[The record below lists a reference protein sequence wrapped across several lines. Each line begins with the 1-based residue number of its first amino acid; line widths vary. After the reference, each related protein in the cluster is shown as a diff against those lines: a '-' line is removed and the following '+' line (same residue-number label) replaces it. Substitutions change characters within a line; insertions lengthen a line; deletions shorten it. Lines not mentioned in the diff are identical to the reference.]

1 MNEFVYPEPS
11 PQAWGEYLQG
21 FWSSSPKS
29 PSRQAPALP
38 LGRETD
44 LMARVGRGDADAFEL
59 LLLEHEQ
66 WARTFAFRIL
76 GNLDEAEDVAQEV
89 FLKLWTHASRWKPER
104 PLRSWLATL
113 LSNQAMNV
121 LRKKRPDQWDDTRD
135 IMDASPG
142 LLEQLHQSQSR
153 EIMSR
158 WIAELPTRQR
168 MVLMLFYQE
177 EQTMREIA
185 TSLELSE
192 KAVESLLSR
201 GRQTL
206 KQRAQVES

>member
-1 MNEFVYPEPS
+1 M
-11 PQAWGEYLQG
+11 
-21 FWSSSPKS
+21 
-29 PSRQAPALP
+29 
-38 LGRETD
+38 GREAE
-44 LMARVGRGDADAFEL
+44 LMARVGRGDADAFEI

-121 LRKKRPDQWDDTRD
+121 LRKKRPDQWDDTREVPD
-135 IMDASPG
+135 DSPG
-142 LLEQLHQSQSR
+142 LVERLHQSQTR
-153 EIMSR
+153 DLMSR
-158 WIAELPTRQR
+158 WIAELPARQR

-177 EQTMREIA
+177 EQSMKEIA
-185 TSLELSE
+185 GALELTE

-206 KQRAQVES
+206 KQRAEVES